1 MATNE
6 MLKAMCAS
14 VIEPRPSGTTPVEV
28 NHNRS
33 MTAIV
38 TSGMMTGRYNNPS
51 KAPRPTHR
59 R

>member
-1 MATNE
+1 M
-6 MLKAMCAS
+6 
-14 VIEPRPSGTTPVEV
+14 TPVEV

-38 TSGMMTGRYNNPS
+38 TSGMMTGRYNSPS